1 MTVTELLGYEAKPP
15 AFASHFLLKIRDF
28 VPVVAFLREGSCPVG
43 SYLVPFVDRRGDVL
57 GWVVFASRFA
67 SQTNQN
73 CVFVRLDFPNDPTRI
88 YRVVGEGVLEIALK
102 TINEDW

>member
-15 AFASHFLLKIRDF
+15 VFASHFLLKIRDF
-28 VPVVAFLREGSCPVG
+28 VPTGAFLREAMCPVG
-43 SYLVPFVDRRGDVL
+43 SYLVPFIDRRGDVL
-57 GWVVFASRFA
+57 GWVVFAP
-67 SQTNQN
+67 QTNQN

-88 YRVVGEGVLEIALK
+88 YRVGNEGNLEVALK